1 MPQLDFSIFPSQF
14 FWLAISFFLML
25 FIFSRFIIP
34 KTGEMINLRKA
45 KIDEYLEKAA
55 ALKVKVEKTLD
66 KYNQAL
72 KKATDA
78 ANASL
83 AETKEEM
90 DTMIERRQA
99 ELAADLKKRVAESEA
114 KIAASKAKA
123 LKQLEPAAAELAQ
136 DVLRKLGFEDIKAAD
151 VAQVLQQM
159 KENQDANGR

>member
-14 FWLAISFFLML
+14 FWLAISFFTML

-72 KKATDA
+72 KKATDE

-83 AETKEEM
+83 VETKEEM
-90 DTMIERRQA
+90 DAMIERRQT
-99 ELAADLKKRVAESEA
+99 ELAADLKKQIAESEA
-114 KIAASKAKA
+114 KIGAGKEKA
-123 LKQLEPAAAELAQ
+123 LKQLEPLAAELTQ
-136 DVLRKLGFEDIKAAD
+136 EVLHKLGFKDVKTADI
-151 VAQVLQQM
+151 AQALQQV
-159 KENQDANGR
+159 KED

>member
-14 FWLAISFFLML
+14 FWLAVSFFLML

-45 KIDEYLEKAA
+45 KIDEYLEKAS

-72 KKATDA
+72 KKATDE

-83 AETKEEM
+83 RETQQEMAEM
-90 DTMIERRQA
+90 VERRQN
-99 ELAADLKKRVAESEA
+99 ELAAELKHQIEESEA
-114 KIAASKAKA
+114 KINAGKEKA
-123 LKQLEPAAAELAQ
+123 LKRLEPAVEELAQ
-136 DVLRKLGFEDIKAAD
+136 EILKKLDFKNIKAAE
-151 VAQVLQQM
+151 VARAVEKV
-159 KENQDANGR
+159 KEN

>member
-14 FWLAISFFLML
+14 FWLAVSFFLML

-55 ALKVKVEKTLD
+55 TLKIKVEKTLD

-72 KKATDA
+72 KKATDE

-83 AETKEEM
+83 LSTRQEM
-90 DTMIERRQA
+90 DAMVERRQA
-99 ELAADLKKRVAESEA
+99 ELAADLKRQIEDGESKIRTA
-114 KIAASKAKA
+114 KEKA

-136 DVLRKLGFEDIKAAD
+136 DILVKLGFTNIKSAD
-151 VAQVLQQM
+151 VAKALDRM
-159 KENQDANGR
+159 KED

>member
-55 ALKVKVEKTLD
+55 ALKIKVEKTLE

-72 KKATDA
+72 KKATDE
-78 ANASL
+78 ANASIQS
-83 AETKEEM
+83 TRQEM
-90 DTMIERRQA
+90 DAMIERRQA
-99 ELAADLKKRVAESEA
+99 ELAADLKKQIEDGEA
-114 KIAASKAKA
+114 KINTAREKA
-123 LKQLEPAAAELAQ
+123 LRQLEPVAADLAQ
-136 DVLRKLGFEDIKAAD
+136 EVLKKLGFTNIKNSDVTKVLNRIKED
-151 VAQVLQQM
+151 
-159 KENQDANGR
+159 

>member
-55 ALKVKVEKTLD
+55 ALKIKVEKTLE

-72 KKATDA
+72 KKATDE
-78 ANASL
+78 ANASIQS
-83 AETKEEM
+83 TRQEM
-90 DTMIERRQA
+90 DAMIERRQA
-99 ELAADLKKRVAESEA
+99 ELTADLKKQIEDGEA
-114 KIAASKAKA
+114 KINTAREKA
-123 LKQLEPAAAELAQ
+123 LRQLEPVAADLAQ
-136 DVLRKLGFEDIKAAD
+136 EVLKKLGFTNIKNSDVTKVLNRIKED
-151 VAQVLQQM
+151 
-159 KENQDANGR
+159 

>member
-55 ALKVKVEKTLD
+55 ALKIKVEKTLD

-72 KKATDA
+72 KKATDE
-78 ANASL
+78 ANASIQS
-83 AETKEEM
+83 TRQEM
-90 DTMIERRQA
+90 DAMVERRQA
-99 ELAADLKKRVAESEA
+99 ELAADLKRQIEDGEA
-114 KIAASKAKA
+114 KIRTAREKA

-136 DVLRKLGFEDIKAAD
+136 EVLKKFGFANIKNAD
-151 VAQVLQQM
+151 VAKVLERI
-159 KENQDANGR
+159 KED